1 MYGCDSRNCRRL
13 IKRENARSMFCVG
26 LVFAASVNDNVDM
39 VLTYRYRIKD
49 ATSGRHLERQA
60 RSVNH
65 VWNFC
70 GEIQEAARRHNKRWP
85 SGFDLIKLTSGSSQL
100 LGLHSDAV
108 QGVCKHFAIARDARG
123 KRPRWRGRKSLG
135 WIPFQAAR
143 AIRMEGDA
151 VIFLG
156 RRYRL
161 WLSRPIAG
169 EIRCGSFAQ
178 DARGR
183 WYLNLQVAVLE
194 DKAHGTGEVGIDLG
208 LKSLAA
214 LSTGEKIEAPRIYRR
229 YERALATA
237 QRAGRKLRVRAIHAK
252 IANCRRHLLHQL
264 STRLVRE
271 NRRICVGN
279 VNSCGLAR
287 TSLAKS
293 VLDAGWS
300 QLRSQLRYKAIRHGT
315 EYLEVDEHL
324 TTQVCSACGARGGP
338 KGREDLVVRDWI
350 CGGCGAR
357 HDRDINSAIN
367 ILVSGRNVGLRGTEI
382 PSLQGGEDVTVL
394 MYRIVGAPRIVP
406 AKCSAGPCD
415 ARLERGATS
424 PPRR

>member
-1 MYGCDSRNCRRL
+1 
-13 IKRENARSMFCVG
+13 MFGVG

-49 ATSGRHLERQA
+49 ATSGRHLKRQA
-60 RSVNH
+60 RAVNR
-65 VWNFC
+65 VWNYC
-70 GEIQEAARRHNKRWP
+70 GEIQQAARRHNKRWP
-85 SGFDLIKLTSGSSQL
+85 SGFDLIKLTSGSSKL

-108 QGVCKHFAIARDARG
+108 QAVCKQFAIARDTRR
-123 KRPRWRGRKSLG
+123 KRPRWRGRKALG

-151 VIFLG
+151 VTFLG

-169 EIRCGSFAQ
+169 QIRCGSFAQ
-178 DARGR
+178 DTRGR
-183 WYLNLQVAVLE
+183 WYLNLDAEVPE
-194 DKAHGTGEVGIDLG
+194 DKKHGTGEVGIDLG

-237 QRAGRKLRVRAIHAK
+237 QRAGRKPRVRAIHAK
-252 IANCRRHLLHQL
+252 IANCRKHFLHEL

-279 VNSCGLAR
+279 INSCGLAR

-300 QLRSQLRYKAIRHGT
+300 QLRSQLHYKAIRHGA
-315 EYLEVDEHL
+315 EYLEVDERL

-350 CGGCGAR
+350 CGGCGVW

-367 ILVSGRNVGLRGTEI
+367 ILVSGRNVGLQRTGI
-382 PSLQGGEDVTVL
+382 PSLEGGEDVKPTSGLDMDQPKVNEYACTPGSRNSISK
-394 MYRIVGAPRIVP
+394 MW
-406 AKCSAGPCD
+406 SATGPLW
-415 ARLERGATS
+415 RTS
-424 PPRR
+424 